1 MPPSFQRFNP
11 DNINTKAIKKMAED
25 VIPKVIPD
33 AQTQDQVIKSVQNL
47 PTQINEQ
54 DLLHSM
60 SADLSK
66 ALVGGNVQKN
76 PNGEE
81 AQKTGAD
88 GKPKSFFF
96 DPYGFTDSLSHKNQI
111 SGLSYST
118 LAEMSKQAAPVGAVI
133 NTRLNQM
140 FSFSRVPRDRYGIG
154 FRIELEEPKKKMSD
168 SEKKEAKEIEKFILN
183 LGKEEAATERD
194 HFGAFLK
201 KVGRD
206 SLTYDQINFERVFT
220 YGGKLHEI
228 ASVDAA
234 SIRIALRKYLNEDD
248 PKKDVIDSQII
259 SDRGR
264 GIGRTSVPLE
274 KKAYLQVVNSQ
285 VITEY
290 TEEEMAFSV
299 RWPRTDLRS
308 SGYGFSEIEQLISTI
323 TAILFAGEY
332 NRRFF
337 SAGSSPKG
345 ILNVKGNMSQPQLDS
360 FKRAWLAQLSGLSG
374 AWRTPIVAAEGGLE
388 FISTDKTNREMEFSK
403 YQDFL
408 IKMVCAIFAMS
419 PEEINFTSTTSS
431 SGQGPMFESKSEMR
445 LKASRDKGLVPLLMH
460 FENMMN
466 REIIRFINPKYRF
479 VFVGLDGGTEA
490 DRIEMNIKRLK
501 YYTLDEL
508 RASEDMEPLENGMG
522 KIVDNTSFLQVY
534 LEQMKEKQ
542 AEKMAKKQQDF
553 TMKQG
558 DVDFQRQQDM
568 AQEQQ
573 KFEAE
578 QALEQQKQE
587 LDAQKEQAKTEK
599 KANKAAKKV
608 QKSLTDNTWDL
619 DDQEALTDEIQKGL
633 QTGDFSKAV
642 GMINDEKVVINL
654 EV

>member
-1 MPPSFQRFNP
+1 
-11 DNINTKAIKKMAED
+11 
-25 VIPKVIPD
+25 
-33 AQTQDQVIKSVQNL
+33 
-47 PTQINEQ
+47 
-54 DLLHSM
+54 
-60 SADLSK
+60 
-66 ALVGGNVQKN
+66 
-76 PNGEE
+76 
-81 AQKTGAD
+81 
-88 GKPKSFFF
+88 
-96 DPYGFTDSLSHKNQI
+96 
-111 SGLSYST
+111 
-118 LAEMSKQAAPVGAVI
+118 
-133 NTRLNQM
+133 
-140 FSFSRVPRDRYGIG
+140 
-154 FRIELEEPKKKMSD
+154 
-168 SEKKEAKEIEKFILN
+168 
-183 LGKEEAATERD
+183 
-194 HFGAFLK
+194 
-201 KVGRD
+201 
-206 SLTYDQINFERVFT
+206 
-220 YGGKLHEI
+220 
-228 ASVDAA
+228 
-234 SIRIALRKYLNEDD
+234 
-248 PKKDVIDSQII
+248 
-259 SDRGR
+259 
-264 GIGRTSVPLE
+264 
-274 KKAYLQVVNSQ
+274 
-285 VITEY
+285 
-290 TEEEMAFSV
+290 
-299 RWPRTDLRS
+299 
-308 SGYGFSEIEQLISTI
+308 
-323 TAILFAGEY
+323 
-332 NRRFF
+332 
-337 SAGSSPKG
+337 
-345 ILNVKGNMSQPQLDS
+345 
-360 FKRAWLAQLSGLSG
+360 
-374 AWRTPIVAAEGGLE
+374 
-388 FISTDKTNREMEFSK
+388 
-403 YQDFL
+403 
-408 IKMVCAIFAMS
+408 
-419 PEEINFTSTTSS
+419 
-431 SGQGPMFESKSEMR
+431 
-445 LKASRDKGLVPLLMH
+445 
-460 FENMMN
+460 MMN